1 MRAAVALRARP
12 GVTFLGVSEP
22 DFVRDTRASYDAVA
36 ADYFERFGAE
46 LDDKPL
52 DRAILA
58 AFAEL
63 VLAAGGGQVADVG
76 CGSGRVS
83 AHLERL
89 GLSVFGIDLSP
100 EMIAAARQRFPGLR
114 FEVGSMLSLDV
125 PDASL
130 GGVLAWYST
139 IHLPDERLPE
149 VFAEFYRVLA
159 PGGYLQLGFQV
170 RDAPQHASESRGRP
184 ISLDS
189 PQRQPDDVA
198 RRLGAAGFSVRAQL
212 VRAPDEEG
220 EFSEREPQAFLLAR
234 RPV

>member
-1 MRAAVALRARP
+1 
-12 GVTFLGVSEP
+12 VSEP

-46 LDDKPL
+46 LAAKPL
-52 DRAILA
+52 DRAMLA
-58 AFAEL
+58 GFAEL
-63 VLAAGGGQVADVG
+63 VLAAGGGPVADIG

-89 GLSVFGIDLSP
+89 GLSVSGIDLSP
-100 EMIAAARQRFPGLR
+100 EMIAAARRRYPGLR
-114 FEVGSMLSLDV
+114 FEVGSMLSLEL
-125 PDASL
+125 PDGSL

-139 IHLPDERLPE
+139 IHIPDERLPE

-170 RDAPQHASESRGRP
+170 RDAPRHVSESMGRP

-189 PQRQPDDVA
+189 PRRQPDDVA
-198 RRLGAAGFSVRAQL
+198 ALLAEAGFSVRAQL

-220 EFSEREPQAFLLAR
+220 EFAEREPQAFLLAR